1 MSLLTGAPT
10 GLGFH
15 SARIP
20 ARTPRHSAAMSII
33 SRVCTNGTGM
43 TSPAKLLQE
52 LIALPSVNPAFL
64 PPGDS
69 RAGERRVA
77 EFLAAAAARARLSV
91 EFQEVLP
98 GRSNLIARLL
108 PSGRIRQRIVLA
120 PHMDTVGVTGDEQ
133 FTPVLRNGRI
143 YGRGACD
150 TKGSIA
156 VFLSAM
162 VELASTKD
170 RPADTE
176 ICFVA
181 LVDEE
186 SGQGGSRF
194 LAKRGFKADLAIVG
208 EPTRLRI
215 VTAHKGDLWLQLE
228 TRGKAA
234 HGSRPELGRNA
245 VHLMAKIV
253 HLLETDYARQLRRR
267 RHSLLRHATINVG
280 SISGGRQP
288 NIVPDWCAIRIDR
301 RTIPGESDPAVK
313 REILRFIRRRGLRAS
328 MLDTKNEEPAPP
340 LETNPRLPLVRQFLL
355 RAGQKKP
362 AGVDFFSD
370 AGVLAAAGIP
380 SIVFG
385 PGDIAQAHTVDEW
398 VAVSQLERGQRLL
411 LRFLQSLP

>member
-1 MSLLTGAPT
+1 MT
-10 GLGFH
+10 H
-15 SARIP
+15 SE
-20 ARTPRHSAAMSII
+20 
-33 SRVCTNGTGM
+33 
-43 TSPAKLLQE
+43 KLLQE

-64 PPGDS
+64 PPGDP
-69 RAGERRVA
+69 RAGEKRVA
-77 EFLAAAAARARLSV
+77 EFLAATAAHAGLSV

-98 GRSNLIARLL
+98 GRSNLIARVL
-108 PSGRIRQRIVLA
+108 PSGKVRQRIMLA
-120 PHMDTVGVTGDEQ
+120 PHMDTVGVVEEKQ
-133 FTPVLRNGRI
+133 FTPQRKAGRI

-156 VFLSAM
+156 VFLSALI
-162 VELASTKD
+162 ELASAKR
-170 RPADTE
+170 RPSSTE
-176 ICFVA
+176 ICFIA

-186 SGQGGSRF
+186 SGQAGSRF
-194 LAKRGFKADLAIVG
+194 LARSGFKADLAIVG
-208 EPTRLRI
+208 EPTRLKI

-280 SISGGRQP
+280 AISGGRQP

-301 RTIPGESDPAVK
+301 RTIPGENDPAVK
-313 REILRFIRRRGLRAS
+313 REILRFIRQHGLAAS

-340 LETNPRLPLVRQFLL
+340 LETNPRLPLVQQFL
-355 RAGQKKP
+355 RSAGQKKP
-362 AGVDFFSD
+362 AGVDFFTD

-380 SIVFG
+380 CVVFG
-385 PGDIAQAHTVDEW
+385 PGDIAQAHTADEW
-398 VAVSQLERGQRLL
+398 VAVSQLERGARMLV
-411 LRFLQSLP
+411 RYLQSLP